1 MITAVAEILPQ
12 LVWTADATGAVD
24 YVNLRW
30 SEYTGLPSSET
41 VGVGWAQ
48 VLHPDD
54 VERTWAIW
62 REAVRHQ
69 TPYEITYRLRRHD
82 GVYRWHLARAARLTA
97 GPDERPRWFG
107 TCTDIHDQKRFED
120 SQRLLVE
127 SSRVLAASFDLRTTL
142 PTVATMMAT
151 WFRGYCLIDLIVD
164 QRLERVAAAHW
175 DPDKQALM
183 EEMRSFSPGDDP
195 CSPLWQI
202 INSRQV
208 EVCNNITEDVIQS
221 GVQSDRH
228 AEVRRALG
236 GTGFIIAPLI
246 AGGRAVGSLMIGATS
261 GEPFEEIDARP
272 VEELGYRMA
281 IAVANARA
289 YTEALDANRLKDEF
303 LAIVSHELR
312 TPLNAMRGW
321 MSLLRAAKLTE
332 DQKVHALDVIDRNI
346 GAQTQLVEDLL
357 DISRIVSGRMRLSVH
372 PVNLESIVNTAIDSV
387 KPAAA
392 AKEIRLQSAIDLPD
406 GWIQGDPDRLQ
417 QILWN
422 LLSNAIKFTPRG
434 GRVDVRVGRSEGHA
448 ELVVTDTG
456 QGIKEDFL
464 PHVFDRFRQG
474 DGTTTRSFGGL
485 GLGLAIV
492 RHLAEL
498 HGGTVTAHSD
508 GEGCGA
514 TFTLALPGSAAA
526 ARRLAAPEAAS
537 AG

>member
-12 LVWTADATGAVD
+12 LVWTADATGVVD

-30 SEYTGLPSSET
+30 PEYTGLPSADI
-41 VGVGWAQ
+41 VGAGWAQ

-54 VERTWAIW
+54 VERTWAQW
-62 REAVRHQ
+62 RQAVRDE
-69 TPYEITYRLRRHD
+69 TPYEITYRLRRYD
-82 GVYRWHLARAARLTA
+82 GVYRWHLARAARLRPSA
-97 GPDERPRWFG
+97 DETPRWFG
-107 TCTDIHDQKRFED
+107 TCTDIHDQKRSED

-142 PTVATMMAT
+142 PIVATMMAS

-164 QRLERVAAAHW
+164 ERLERVAAAHW
-175 DPDKQALM
+175 DPDKQGLM
-183 EEMRSFSPGDDP
+183 EEMRGFSPGTDRT
-195 CSPLWQI
+195 SALWRI
-202 INSRQV
+202 ITSRQL
-208 EVCNNITEDVIQS
+208 EVCNNITEDVIQA

-228 AEVRRALG
+228 AEVRRALA
-236 GTGFIIAPLI
+236 GTGYVITPLI
-246 AGGRAVGSLMIGATS
+246 AGGRAVGSLMIAATS
-261 GEPFEEIDARP
+261 GEPFEEIDVRP

-289 YTEALDANRLKDEF
+289 FSEALEANRLKDEF

-321 MSLLRAAKLTE
+321 MSLLRSSKLND

-357 DISRIVSGRMRLSVH
+357 DISRIVSGRMRLSVQ
-372 PVNLESIVNTAIDSV
+372 PVDLGNVLSAVIDSV
-387 KPAAA
+387 APAAA
-392 AKEIRLQSAIDLPD
+392 AKEIRLQSSVDVAD
-406 GWIQGDPDRLQ
+406 GWIRGDPDRLQ
-417 QILWN
+417 QIMWN

-434 GRVDVRVGRSEGHA
+434 GRVGVEAKRNEDHV
-448 ELVVTDTG
+448 ELIVTDTG
-456 QGIKEDFL
+456 QGIARDFL

-498 HGGTVTAHSD
+498 HGGTVRAHSE
-508 GEGCGA
+508 GEGRGA
-514 TFTLALPGSAAA
+514 TFTLSLPAAGGA
-526 ARRLAAPEAAS
+526 SRRASSQRAAS